1 MTNLNTKKEISI
13 AQAKEIKSECKFLND
28 EICYIEDIDVEDLP
42 SEKTEV
48 KCITLILCLEGTLRY
63 DTNGHTVIAE
73 KNSILYFASGQHVD
87 HFRVMSSTFKGRAL
101 LIKTSNISQLAEN
114 FTNISTLTNKL
125 NSIDKVKIGTDDIY
139 SINCLLTQIKTF
151 MDKKQNRY
159 QMTFELVHV
168 IIELSLSQAIF
179 YDKYDEQTKDLQLFE
194 QFVDSV
200 EKNIF
205 TQRNIS
211 EYHKLLNI
219 SPGKLEKIVRS
230 TIEQSPREYI
240 QKRLVTY
247 VCLIAEY
254 TNKKQMPIKKIAEL
268 VHYKN
273 QCTLSELV
281 KKHIGI
287 SLQEYQNLEPEQQ
300 HRIIHRTKADQNAV
314 LKVLP
319 KTYIQEDLI
328 PDLF

>member
-13 AQAKEIKSECKFLND
+13 AQAKEIKSECKFLDD

-87 HFRVMSSTFKGRAL
+87 NFRVMSSTFKGKAL

-168 IIELSLSQAIF
+168 II
-179 YDKYDEQTKDLQLFE
+179 
-194 QFVDSV
+194 
-200 EKNIF
+200 
-205 TQRNIS
+205 
-211 EYHKLLNI
+211 
-219 SPGKLEKIVRS
+219 
-230 TIEQSPREYI
+230 
-240 QKRLVTY
+240 
-247 VCLIAEY
+247 
-254 TNKKQMPIKKIAEL
+254 
-268 VHYKN
+268 
-273 QCTLSELV
+273 
-281 KKHIGI
+281 
-287 SLQEYQNLEPEQQ
+287 
-300 HRIIHRTKADQNAV
+300 
-314 LKVLP
+314 
-319 KTYIQEDLI
+319 
-328 PDLF
+328 

>member
-1 MTNLNTKKEISI
+1 MTKLSTKKEISI

-42 SEKTEV
+42 SEKMEV

-87 HFRVMSSTFKGRAL
+87 NFRVMSSTFKGKAL

-287 SLQEYQNLEPEQQ
+287 SLKQYQNLEPEQQ

>member
-1 MTNLNTKKEISI
+1 MTKLSTRKEISI

-63 DTNGHTVIAE
+63 DINGHTVIAE
-73 KNSILYFASGQHVD
+73 KNSILYFASGQYVD
-87 HFRVMSSTFKGRAL
+87 NFRVMSSTFKGKAL
-101 LIKTSNISQLAEN
+101 LIKTSNINLLANN
-114 FTNISTLTNKL
+114 FTNISTLTNEL
-125 NSIDKVKIGTDDIY
+125 TIIDKVKIDTCDIN
-139 SINCLLTQIKTF
+139 SINSLLTLINTF
-151 MDKKQNRY
+151 MDKKQDRY
-159 QMTFELVHV
+159 QMIIELVHV
-168 IIELSLSQAIF
+168 IFELSLSQANSF
-179 YDKYDEQTKDLQLFE
+179 DKHDEPTKDLQLFE
-194 QFVDSV
+194 QFIDSI
-200 EKNIF
+200 EKNIL

-211 EYHKLLNI
+211 EYYKLLNI
-219 SPGKLEKIVRS
+219 SSGKLEKIVRS

-254 TNKKQMPIKKIAEL
+254 TDKKQMPIKKISEL

-287 SLQEYQNLEPEQQ
+287 SLLQYLNLEPEKQ

>member
-1 MTNLNTKKEISI
+1 MNKEYSNTQKKKKYNPKTMTNLNTKKEISI

-87 HFRVMSSTFKGRAL
+87 NFRVMSSTFKGKAL

-219 SPGKLEKIVRS
+219 SPGKLEKMYEVPSSKALENI
-230 TIEQSPREYI
+230 
-240 QKRLVTY
+240 
-247 VCLIAEY
+247 
-254 TNKKQMPIKKIAEL
+254 
-268 VHYKN
+268 YK
-273 QCTLSELV
+273 S
-281 KKHIGI
+281 
-287 SLQEYQNLEPEQQ
+287 
-300 HRIIHRTKADQNAV
+300 V
-314 LKVLP
+314 L
-319 KTYIQEDLI
+319 
-328 PDLF
+328 

>member
-1 MTNLNTKKEISI
+1 MTPTTYGRDFAYCL
-13 AQAKEIKSECKFLND
+13 KSHGGVRGFNASLWRFLLR
-28 EICYIEDIDVEDLP
+28 C
-42 SEKTEV
+42 
-48 KCITLILCLEGTLRY
+48 TLFCHSVATFLTSVSSYEG
-63 DTNGHTVIAE
+63 GC
-73 KNSILYFASGQHVD
+73 G
-87 HFRVMSSTFKGRAL
+87 
-101 LIKTSNISQLAEN
+101 
-114 FTNISTLTNKL
+114 
-125 NSIDKVKIGTDDIY
+125 
-139 SINCLLTQIKTF
+139 
-151 MDKKQNRY
+151 
-159 QMTFELVHV
+159 FE
-168 IIELSLSQAIF
+168 
-179 YDKYDEQTKDLQLFE
+179 E
-194 QFVDSV
+194 QFIDSI
-200 EKNIF
+200 EKNIL

-211 EYHKLLNI
+211 EYYKLLNI
-219 SPGKLEKIVRS
+219 SSGKLEKIVRS

-254 TNKKQMPIKKIAEL
+254 TDKKQMPIKKIAEL

-287 SLQEYQNLEPEQQ
+287 SLLQYLNLEPEKQ

-319 KTYIQEDLI
+319 KTCIREDLI

>member
-63 DTNGHTVIAE
+63 DINGHTVIAE
-73 KNSILYFASGQHVD
+73 KNSILYFASGQYVD
-87 HFRVMSSTFKGRAL
+87 NFRVMSSTFKGKAL
-101 LIKTSNISQLAEN
+101 LIKTSNINLLANN
-114 FTNISTLTNKL
+114 FTNISTLTNEL
-125 NSIDKVKIGTDDIY
+125 TIIDKVKIDTCDIN
-139 SINCLLTQIKTF
+139 SINSLLTLIKTF
-151 MDKKQNRY
+151 MDKKQDKY
-159 QMTFELVHV
+159 QMIIELVHV
-168 IIELSLSQAIF
+168 IFELSLSQANSF
-179 YDKYDEQTKDLQLFE
+179 DKHDEPTKDLQLFE
-194 QFVDSV
+194 QFIDSI
-200 EKNIF
+200 EKNIL

-211 EYHKLLNI
+211 EYYKLLNI
-219 SPGKLEKIVRS
+219 SSGKLEKIVRS
-230 TIEQSPREYI
+230 TIDQSPREYI

-254 TNKKQMPIKKIAEL
+254 TDKKQMPIKKIAEL

-287 SLQEYQNLEPEQQ
+287 SLLQYLNLEPEKQ
-300 HRIIHRTKADQNAV
+300 HRIIHRTKADQNDV

-319 KTYIQEDLI
+319 KTCIRKDLI

>member
-1 MTNLNTKKEISI
+1 
-13 AQAKEIKSECKFLND
+13 
-28 EICYIEDIDVEDLP
+28 
-42 SEKTEV
+42 
-48 KCITLILCLEGTLRY
+48 
-63 DTNGHTVIAE
+63 
-73 KNSILYFASGQHVD
+73 
-87 HFRVMSSTFKGRAL
+87 
-101 LIKTSNISQLAEN
+101 
-114 FTNISTLTNKL
+114 
-125 NSIDKVKIGTDDIY
+125 
-139 SINCLLTQIKTF
+139 
-151 MDKKQNRY
+151 MDKKQDRY
-159 QMTFELVHV
+159 QMIIELVHV
-168 IIELSLSQAIF
+168 IFELSLSQANSF
-179 YDKYDEQTKDLQLFE
+179 DKHDEPTKDLQLFE
-194 QFVDSV
+194 QFIDSI
-200 EKNIF
+200 EKNIL

-211 EYHKLLNI
+211 EYYKLLNI
-219 SPGKLEKIVRS
+219 SSGKLEKIVRS

-254 TNKKQMPIKKIAEL
+254 TDKKQMPIKKISEL

-287 SLQEYQNLEPEQQ
+287 SLLQYLNLEPEKQ

-319 KTYIQEDLI
+319 KTCIREDLI

>member
-1 MTNLNTKKEISI
+1 
-13 AQAKEIKSECKFLND
+13 
-28 EICYIEDIDVEDLP
+28 
-42 SEKTEV
+42 
-48 KCITLILCLEGTLRY
+48 
-63 DTNGHTVIAE
+63 
-73 KNSILYFASGQHVD
+73 
-87 HFRVMSSTFKGRAL
+87 MSSTFKGKAL
-101 LIKTSNISQLAEN
+101 LIKTSNISRLAEN

-125 NSIDKVKIGTDDIY
+125 NSIDKVKNGTDDIY

-168 IIELSLSQAIF
+168 IIELSLSQAIS
-179 YDKYDEQTKDLQLFE
+179 YNKCEEQTKDLQLFE
-194 QFVDSV
+194 EFIDSV

-211 EYHKLLNI
+211 EYHKLLKI
-219 SPGKLEKIVRS
+219 SSGKLEKIVRS

-273 QCTLSELV
+273 QCTLL
-281 KKHIGI
+281 
-287 SLQEYQNLEPEQQ
+287 NW
-300 HRIIHRTKADQNAV
+300 
-314 LKVLP
+314 
-319 KTYIQEDLI
+319 
-328 PDLF
+328 

>member
-1 MTNLNTKKEISI
+1 MTKLSTKKEISI

-87 HFRVMSSTFKGRAL
+87 NFRVMSSTFKGKAL

-194 QFVDSV
+194 QFVDS
-200 EKNIF
+200 
-205 TQRNIS
+205 

-287 SLQEYQNLEPEQQ
+287 SLKQYQNLEPEQQ

>member
-1 MTNLNTKKEISI
+1 MTNLNIKKEISI
-13 AQAKEIKSECKFLND
+13 AQAKEIKSECKFLDD
-28 EICYIEDIDVEDLP
+28 EICYIEDIDVQDLP
-42 SEKTEV
+42 TDKMEV

-73 KNSILYFASGQHVD
+73 KNSILYFANGQYVD
-87 HFRVMSSTFKGRAL
+87 NFRVMSSTFKGKAL

-168 IIELSLSQAIF
+168 IMELSLSQAIF

-211 EYHKLLNI
+211 EC
-219 SPGKLEKIVRS
+219 VFR
-230 TIEQSPREYI
+230 
-240 QKRLVTY
+240 
-247 VCLIAEY
+247 
-254 TNKKQMPIKKIAEL
+254 
-268 VHYKN
+268 
-273 QCTLSELV
+273 
-281 KKHIGI
+281 
-287 SLQEYQNLEPEQQ
+287 
-300 HRIIHRTKADQNAV
+300 
-314 LKVLP
+314 
-319 KTYIQEDLI
+319 LI
-328 PDLF
+328 PVH